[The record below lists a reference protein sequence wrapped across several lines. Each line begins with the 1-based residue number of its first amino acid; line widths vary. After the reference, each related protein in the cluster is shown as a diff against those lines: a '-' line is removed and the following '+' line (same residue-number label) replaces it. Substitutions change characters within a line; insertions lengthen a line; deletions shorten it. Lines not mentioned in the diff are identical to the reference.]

1 MDRSF
6 HICIPVRLNQQRD
19 LQIQHEPIN
28 SSVIQHTLA
37 RANWLKTRDRII
49 GLVGLTSEQQ
59 NENIWTPP
67 DGGLECFLLF

>member
-1 MDRSF
+1 MRTTLVQTHHLDSGEDGPRHPNLVQEKQEAKKKQMDRSF

-37 RANWLKTRDRII
+37 RAN
-49 GLVGLTSEQQ
+49 
-59 NENIWTPP
+59 
-67 DGGLECFLLF
+67 